1 MGAPQQP
8 AAPSPFTEFGAG
20 TKAFPTAQL
29 FRWAKKVH
37 PSSGAVMWGLVTEG
51 AEGTH
56 VLWLTPADLRKLA
69 DQALELSTGLVVPAN
84 GSPG

>member
-1 MGAPQQP
+1 MADQPQQQ
-8 AAPSPFTEFGAG
+8 AASPFTEWGAG

-29 FRWAKKVH
+29 YRWSKKVH
-37 PSSGAVMWGLVTEG
+37 PNGTVLWGLVTEG

-56 VLWLTPADLRKLA
+56 VLWLTPDDLRTLA
-69 DQALELSTGLVVPAN
+69 TQALEHSSGLVVPSN